1 MAKASEKKRKEK
13 LLKDI
18 DIEIADL
25 RKSIAVS
32 FEKVEV
38 LFVRENEKPY
48 MYSDSG

>member
-13 LLKDI
+13 LLK

-48 MYSDSG
+48 MDSDSG